1 VPIYL
6 PARAGTIGVGPSDRD
21 IVTVDALDKRP
32 YYDGREDT
40 ERFPPYRGP
49 RARPARPR
57 RGHFAHL
64 QPTGATA
71 RQFAAAHAYATI
83 RFTLTVWEHYLGRP
97 VRWYF
102 RRRFPH
108 LEVIPRIRSGTAFSR
123 PGYIECGYE
132 RGRTREH
139 RYPLCENFDVVAH
152 ETGHLILRSVIGHPD
167 HVEGVEQ
174 RAREEAFADLVA
186 IVALLHVRP
195 AVARLL
201 DRTRGN
207 LFSSNLLS
215 RIGEMSQ
222 TTVARRANNDKGM
235 DTLEWDPDP
244 RVFRYELAAPF
255 TGGGYDAFVDLYE
268 SILVRRRAIPFDLAE
283 ASFDANGKTLP
294 EVQRAFELSYRTRRT
309 VFEDALLEARDV
321 FAGVLAQSWRRMSP
335 YDGYPEALAAM
346 LTVAREQH
354 GARTARIF
362 RDAFEWRRIQPGTS
376 P

>member
-1 VPIYL
+1 MPIYL
-6 PARAGTIGVGPSDRD
+6 PARAGTIGAGPSDRD

-71 RQFAAAHAYATI
+71 RQFAAAHVYATI

-222 TTVARRANNDKGM
+222 STVARRANNDKGM

-268 SILVRRRAIPFDLAE
+268 SILVRRRAIPFALAE

-354 GARTARIF
+354 GARTARVF
-362 RDAFEWRRIQPGTS
+362 RDAFEWRHIQPGTS

>member
-1 VPIYL
+1 MPIYL
-6 PARAGTIGVGPSDRD
+6 PARAGTIGAGPSDRD

-32 YYDGREDT
+32 YYDGRQDS

-71 RQFAAAHAYATI
+71 RQFAAAHVYATI

-132 RGRTREH
+132 RGRTREQ

-268 SILVRRRAIPFDLAE
+268 SILVRRRAIPFALAE

-362 RDAFEWRRIQPGTS
+362 RAAFEWRRIQPGTS

>member
-6 PARAGTIGVGPSDRD
+6 PARAGTIGAGPSDRD
-21 IVTVDALDKRP
+21 IVTVDALDKLP

-49 RARPARPR
+49 RARPARSR
-57 RGHFAHL
+57 HGHFGHL
-64 QPTGATA
+64 QPSGATA
-71 RQFAAAHAYATI
+71 RQFAAAHVYATI

-102 RRRFPH
+102 RRRFPR

-132 RGRTREH
+132 RGRTRQR

-167 HVEGVEQ
+167 HVEGLEQ

-235 DTLEWDPDP
+235 DTLQWDPDP

-255 TGGGYDAFVDLYE
+255 TGGGYDAFVDRYE
-268 SILVRRRAIPFDLAE
+268 SILVRRRAIPFALAE

-294 EVQRAFELSYRTRRT
+294 DVQRAFELSYRTRRT

-321 FAGVLAQSWRRMSP
+321 FAGVPAHSWRRMSP
-335 YDGYPEALAAM
+335 YDGYPEALATM
-346 LTVAREQH
+346 LAVARGQH
-354 GARTARIF
+354 GARTERII
-362 RDAFEWRRIQPGTS
+362 REAFEWRRIRPGTS

>member
-6 PARAGTIGVGPSDRD
+6 PARAGTIGAGPSDRD
-21 IVTVDALDKRP
+21 IVTVDALDKLP

-49 RARPARPR
+49 RARPARSR
-57 RGHFAHL
+57 HGHFGHL
-64 QPTGATA
+64 QPSGATA
-71 RQFAAAHAYATI
+71 RQFAAAHVYATI

-102 RRRFPH
+102 RRRFPR

-132 RGRTREH
+132 RGRTRQR

-167 HVEGVEQ
+167 HVEGLEQ

-235 DTLEWDPDP
+235 DTLQWDPDP

-268 SILVRRRAIPFDLAE
+268 SILVRRRAIPFALAE
-283 ASFDANGKTLP
+283 ASFDANGQALP
-294 EVQRAFELSYRTRRT
+294 DVQRAFEQSYRAHRT

-321 FAGVLAQSWRRMSP
+321 FAGVLAHSWRRMSP
-335 YDGYPEALAAM
+335 YDGYPEALATM
-346 LTVAREQH
+346 LAVARGQH
-354 GARTARIF
+354 GARTERII
-362 RDAFEWRRIQPGTS
+362 REAFEWRRIRPGTS

>member
-1 VPIYL
+1 MPIYL
-6 PARAGTIGVGPSDRD
+6 PARAGTIGAGPSDRD

-71 RQFAAAHAYATI
+71 RQFSAAHVYATI

-132 RGRTREH
+132 RGRTRER

-268 SILVRRRAIPFDLAE
+268 SILVRRRAIPFALAE

-362 RDAFEWRRIQPGTS
+362 REAFEWRRIQPGTS

>member
-6 PARAGTIGVGPSDRD
+6 PARAGTIGAGPSDRD
-21 IVTVDALDKRP
+21 IVTVDALDKLP

-49 RARPARPR
+49 RARPARSR
-57 RGHFAHL
+57 HGHFGHL
-64 QPTGATA
+64 QPSGATA
-71 RQFAAAHAYATI
+71 RQFAAAHVYATI

-97 VRWYF
+97 VRWHF
-102 RRRFPH
+102 RRRFPR

-132 RGRTREH
+132 RGRTRQR

-167 HVEGVEQ
+167 HVEGLEQ

-215 RIGEMSQ
+215 RVGEMSQ

-235 DTLEWDPDP
+235 DTLQWDPDP

-268 SILVRRRAIPFDLAE
+268 SILVRRRAIPFALAE
-283 ASFDANGKTLP
+283 ASFDANGQALP
-294 EVQRAFELSYRTRRT
+294 DVQRAFELSYRARRT

-321 FAGVLAQSWRRMSP
+321 FAGVLAHSWRRMSP
-335 YDGYPEALAAM
+335 YDGYPEALATM
-346 LTVAREQH
+346 LAVARGQH
-354 GARTARIF
+354 GARTERII
-362 RDAFEWRRIQPGTS
+362 REAFEWRRIQPGTS